1 MILNQTQENPAILSN
16 VGEIG
21 EFRIRNS
28 AKAFNILSSG
38 LYANKIRAIIR
49 ELSCN
54 AVDSHVAAGKSEVPF
69 EVHLPTTFEPWFAV
83 RDFGTGLNHEQV
95 TNIYTTYF
103 ESTKTNSNA
112 FIGALGL
119 GSKSPFS
126 YTDNFT
132 VTAIQAGVKNIYSAF
147 INEQGVPSVALM
159 ETINTDEANGVEVR
173 FSVGERYDFDKFQQ
187 EARTVYT
194 YFSLKPNVT
203 GVNNFTIAE
212 LAYKERDIIPGVHQ
226 TNDQRR
232 SRAVMGNIAYPI
244 EVPNAETN
252 LGELARLLNCGL
264 EMHFAIGELD
274 FQASREGLSY
284 IPTTIASIRTKL
296 EALNAQLAT
305 HVAERANAID
315 NSWERA
321 LYLAENQ
328 RDDLWGAAVNKYAT
342 DTNFAMVD
350 PTNRYSFLRTMKVSE
365 EDLRTKYNMV
375 VRGFTTSTGYG
386 VAKTRGLKAEHEYT
400 GGVTKNTWQFIPRR
414 NTVFVRNDTKTG
426 AAERAKFHFTQ
437 DRKTERVV
445 YVMDAF
451 DKTRA
456 VDFAG
461 FLTELKNPPTVIDA
475 SSMEKKVVER
485 SNMNKVGVMRLSVR
499 EDRYRSKV
507 VWEDAGTSFND
518 TDTYYY
524 LPLSN
529 YTADSKM
536 EPETLRSSMLK
547 SGISDV
553 VGATIYGVRK
563 NKIEDVKSNP
573 NWINLEVFLTQR
585 LAKITDAD
593 MAKMSLSLVDG
604 HEVFQYT
611 RDIVGLLGVDSPA
624 RKLNEKMVGVAKDK
638 NFDPASLERLLRTYA
653 KPAKITDHLDSI
665 QKECES
671 VMDRYP
677 LLRCLNGY
685 RTNKAAVAQYVNLID
700 NNR

>member
-1 MILNQTQENPAILSN
+1 MILNQTQENPAVLSN

-54 AVDSHVAAGKSEVPF
+54 AVDSHVAAGKADVPF
-69 EVHLPTTFEPWFAV
+69 EAHLPSTFEPWFAI
-83 RDFGTGLNHEQV
+83 RDFGTGLNHDQV
-95 TNIYTTYF
+95 SNIYTTYF
-103 ESTKTNSNA
+103 ESTKTDSNA

-159 ETINTDEANGVEVR
+159 ETINTDEANGVEVK
-173 FSVGERYDFDKFQQ
+173 FSVADRYDFDKFQQ
-187 EARTVYT
+187 EARGVFL
-194 YFSLKPNVT
+194 YFNLKPTVT
-203 GVNNFTIAE
+203 GVSNFTFN
-212 LAYKERDIIPGVHQ
+212 LLGYKERDIIPGVHQ

-244 EVPNAETN
+244 EVPNADTN

-284 IPTTIASIRTKL
+284 IPTTIASIRSKL
-296 EALNAQLAT
+296 EQLNAQLAT
-305 HVAERANAID
+305 HVADRANAVS
-315 NSWERA
+315 NEWERA

-328 RDDLWGAAVNKYAT
+328 RDDLWGAAVNKYAA
-342 DTNFAMVD
+342 DTKFAMVD
-350 PTNRYSFLRTMKVSE
+350 TTNRYSFLRIMKVSE
-365 EDLRTKYNMV
+365 SDLRTKYNMV
-375 VRGFTTSTGYG
+375 VRGFTTQASHAA
-386 VAKTRGLKAEHEYT
+386 AKSRSIKPEHEYT
-400 GGVTKNTWQFIPRR
+400 GGVTMNMWQFIPRR
-414 NTVFVRNDTKTG
+414 STVFVRNDTKSG
-426 AAERAKFHFTQ
+426 ATERAKFHFTQ

-445 YVMDAF
+445 YVMDAA
-451 DKTRA
+451 DKTRP

-461 FLTELKNPPTVIDA
+461 FLAEIHNPPTVVDA
-475 SSMEKKVVER
+475 SSLEKKVIER
-485 SNMNKVGVMRLSVR
+485 SNMNKVGVMHLTVR
-499 EDRYRSKV
+499 EDRHRSKV
-507 VWEDAGTSFND
+507 VWEDAGVAFND

-529 YTADSKM
+529 FTADSKM
-536 EPETLRSSMLK
+536 EPETLRSSMIK
-547 SGISDV
+547 SGIKEI
-553 VGATIYGVRK
+553 VGVTVYGVRK
-563 NKIEDVKSNP
+563 NHIESVKSNS
-573 NWINLEVFLTQR
+573 NWINLEVFLANR
-585 LAKITDAD
+585 LAQITDAEL
-593 MAKMSLSLVDG
+593 AKMSLSLVDS
-604 HEVFQYT
+604 HEVFKYT
-611 RDIVGLLGVDSPA
+611 RDIASQLGTDSPA
-624 RKLNEKMVGVAKDK
+624 RKLNEKMVGVSKDK
-638 NFDPASLERLLRTYA
+638 NFDPAALERLLRTYA
-653 KPAKITDHLDSI
+653 KPAKVTDHLDSI

-677 LLRCLNGY
+677 LLRCLSGY
-685 RTNKAAVAQYVNLID
+685 RNDKAAIAQYVNLID
-700 NNR
+700 NQN

>member
-1 MILNQTQENPAILSN
+1 MILNQTQENPAVLSN

-54 AVDSHVAAGKSEVPF
+54 AVDSHVAAGKSDTPF
-69 EVHLPTTFEPWFAV
+69 EVHLPSTFEPWFAI
-83 RDFGTGLNHEQV
+83 RDFGTGLNHDQV
-95 TNIYTTYF
+95 SNIYTTYF
-103 ESTKTNSNA
+103 ESTKTDSNA

-159 ETINTDEANGVEVR
+159 ETINTDEANGVEVK
-173 FSVGERYDFDKFQQ
+173 FSVADRYDFDKFQQ
-187 EARTVYT
+187 EARSVFL
-194 YFSLKPNVT
+194 YFKLKPTVT
-203 GVNNFTIAE
+203 GISNFTFSE
-212 LAYKERDIIPGVHQ
+212 LGYKERDIIPGVHQ

-244 EVPNAETN
+244 EVPNADTN

-284 IPTTIASIRTKL
+284 IPTTIASIKAKL
-296 EALNAQLAT
+296 EQLNAQLAT
-305 HVAERANAID
+305 HVADRANAIGND
-315 NSWERA
+315 WERA

-328 RDDLWGAAVNKYAT
+328 RDDLWGAAVNKYAN
-342 DTNFAMVD
+342 DTKFAMVD
-350 PTNRYSFLRTMKVSE
+350 TTNRYSFLRLMKVSE

-375 VRGFTTSTGYG
+375 IRGFTTQANYAA
-386 VAKTRGLKAEHEYT
+386 AKTRAIKAEHEYA
-400 GGVTKNTWQFIPRR
+400 GGVTKNVWQFIPRR
-414 NTVFVRNDTKTG
+414 NSVFVRNDTKSG

-445 YVMDAF
+445 YVMDAS
-451 DKTRA
+451 DKTRP

-461 FLTELKNPPTVIDA
+461 FLAEIKNPPAVVDA
-475 SSMEKKVVER
+475 SSLEKKVVER
-485 SNMNKVGVMRLSVR
+485 SNMNKVGVMRLTVR

-507 VWEDAGTSFND
+507 MWEDAGTSFND

-524 LPLSN
+524 LPLTN

-536 EPETLRSSMLK
+536 EPEYLRSSMIK
-547 SGISDV
+547 CGIKDV
-553 VGATIYGVRK
+553 TAITIHGVRK
-563 NKIEDVKSNP
+563 NHIESVKSNP
-573 NWINLEVFLTQR
+573 NWINLEVFLGER
-585 LAKITDAD
+585 LAKITDAEL
-593 MAKMSLSLVDG
+593 AKMSLSLVDG
-604 HEVFQYT
+604 HEVFKYT
-611 RDIVGLLGVDSPA
+611 RDIVSQLGTDSPA
-624 RKLNEKMVGVAKDK
+624 RKLNEKMIGVRRDK
-638 NFDPASLERLLRTYA
+638 EFDPAALERLLRTYA
-653 KPAKITDHLDSI
+653 KPAKVTDHLDSI

-677 LLRCLNGY
+677 LLRCLSGY
-685 RTNKAAVAQYVNLID
+685 RNDKAAIAQYVNLID
-700 NNR
+700 NQN